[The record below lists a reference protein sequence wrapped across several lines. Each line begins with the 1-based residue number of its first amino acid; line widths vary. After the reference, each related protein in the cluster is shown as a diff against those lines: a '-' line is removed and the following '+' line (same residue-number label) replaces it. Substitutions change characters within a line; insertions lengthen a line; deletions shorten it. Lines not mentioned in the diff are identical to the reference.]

1 MLRPEIDQKL
11 LNKLE
16 EHYDSIVRL
25 YEEDFSF
32 EYIRRHL
39 QLTDREMQ
47 QMFEV
52 IFDSHPYFTATDSDG
67 VERLYRYN
75 THTLQI
81 REVTDEEE
89 IY

>member
-1 MLRPEIDQKL
+1 
-11 LNKLE
+11 
-16 EHYDSIVRL
+16 
-25 YEEDFSF
+25 
-32 EYIRRHL
+32 
-39 QLTDREMQ
+39 
-47 QMFEV
+47 MFEV

>member
-16 EHYDSIVRL
+16 ENYDAIVRL
-25 YEEDFSF
+25 YEEDFGF
-32 EYIRRHL
+32 EYIREHL
-39 QLTDREMQ
+39 QLSDNEMQ

-52 IFDSHPYFTATDSDG
+52 IFDTHPYFTAIDCDG

-81 REVTDEEE
+81 KEVTEDE
-89 IY
+89 Y

>member
-16 EHYDSIVRL
+16 ENYDAIVRL

-39 QLTDREMQ
+39 QLTDGEMQ

-52 IFDSHPYFTATDSDG
+52 IFDTHPYFTATDCDG

-81 REVTDEEE
+81 KEVTEDEEE
-89 IY
+89 F

>member
-16 EHYDSIVRL
+16 ENYDAIVRL
-25 YEEDFSF
+25 YEEDFGF
-32 EYIRRHL
+32 EYIREHL
-39 QLTDREMQ
+39 QLSDNEMQ

-52 IFDSHPYFTATDSDG
+52 IFDTHPYFTAIDCNG

-81 REVTDEEE
+81 KEVTENEEE
-89 IY
+89 F

>member
-16 EHYDSIVRL
+16 ENYDAIVRL
-25 YEEDFSF
+25 YEEDFGF
-32 EYIRRHL
+32 EYIREHL
-39 QLTDREMQ
+39 QLSDKEMQ

-52 IFDSHPYFTATDSDG
+52 IFDTHPYFTAIDCDG

-81 REVTDEEE
+81 KEVTEDE
-89 IY
+89 Y